1 MKAKNLI
8 NTNYNTSS
16 AFWLDRELFRPEGET
31 SSISKNL
38 KLLAYKRAISNFI
51 KILTKQ
57 DGYKVKF
64 SSGDMSYTDGKTVVI
79 SSKLNEN
86 NFDVTVGLALHEASH
101 LLLTDFN
108 ILKDVDFKMIAAD
121 ELGHLYLETGRHQL
135 SFIHTLHNI
144 VEDRYI
150 DNYVYTTAPG
160 YRGYYNALYN
170 YYFRKQEL
178 TDWLKKPEQR
188 KETYNNYKSQLLNIV
203 NTEFDINSLKGMPE
217 IVKLLDIAN
226 IQRLT
231 TTESR
236 LRLSMQIFKVIHKYV
251 TEALENPNEE
261 EQKPEEGDDQ
271 QSKEQ
276 PNNQSSETSEKDN
289 GGDENLDVA
298 TGNSE
303 DVNNEEAP
311 EQKSK
316 SAKNI
321 NKILEDLD
329 KFMEGKLS
337 EPESD
342 HEKSANNKLN
352 KKIDAL
358 DMSDASEEISM
369 YKGEKVKVLL
379 VKNITYEV
387 GCAAVYDRLFSIPG
401 YYQKDQPSSYKP
413 SRSSA
418 IDFMSEKIAEG
429 IALGSRLAQKMMIR
443 NEEKSLVVNRL
454 NNGKIFNRHVAML
467 GADVENIFFK
477 TKTDTYKNS
486 TIHLS
491 IDASGSMAGPRFE
504 EALVTATAIAKACTY
519 LKGIDCIISFRSQQE
534 RQPMILIGYNSKK
547 DHFSKIPDLFR
558 FLYPNSST
566 PEGLCYDV
574 YANYINKIDK
584 EDVDKYLIN
593 LSDGEPAFD
602 IASTNNSARHYYGE
616 DAHEHT
622 RQAWQKIMN
631 SGVTGLSYFITDRD
645 IQLSK
650 SAFYKMYG
658 KESKQILSGNLVQ
671 LTKTINDMI
680 MSNNAM
686 KSIYSE

>member
-1 MKAKNLI
+1 MKVKNI
-8 NTNYNTSS
+8 TNTNYNESS
-16 AFWLDRELFRPEGET
+16 AFWLDKELFNPEGET

-64 SSGDMSYTDGKTVVI
+64 SSGEMSYTDGKTVVI

-108 ILKDVDFKMIAAD
+108 ILKDPKFNVIAAD
-121 ELGHLYLETGRHQL
+121 ELGHLYLSLGRKEL

-150 DNYVYTTAPG
+150 DQFVYDTAPG

-188 KETYNNYKSQLLNIV
+188 KETFNNYKSQLLNIV

-236 LRLSMQIFKVIHKYV
+236 LRLSMEIFKVINKYV
-251 TEALENPNEE
+251 TEALNEPEE
-261 EQKPEEGDDQ
+261 E
-271 QSKEQ
+271 KEQ
-276 PNNQSSETSEKDN
+276 ISDLGNDTQSNDQSSGDSEEENNK
-289 GGDENLDVA
+289 DENLDLSS
-298 TGNSE
+298 GDSE
-303 DVNNEEAP
+303 EEDNKEVE
-311 EQKSK
+311 EQSQKAKSDK
-316 SAKNI
+316 SI
-321 NKILEDLD
+321 EKILKDLD

-337 EPESD
+337 EPESMT
-342 HEKSANNKLN
+342 EKNANAKLN
-352 KKIDAL
+352 TKIDAL

-387 GCAAVYDRLFSIPG
+387 GRANIYKQLFTITDPAAKYKSTRL
-401 YYQKDQPSSYKP
+401 
-413 SRSSA
+413 
-418 IDFMSEKIAEG
+418 IDHMSENIAEG
-429 IALGSRLAQKMMIR
+429 VALGSRLAQKMMIR

-491 IDASGSMAGPRFE
+491 IDASGSMSGPRFE
-504 EALVTATAIAKACTY
+504 EAIVTATAIAKACTY

-534 RQPMILIGYNSKK
+534 KHPMILIGYNSKT
-547 DHFSKIPDLFR
+547 DHFSKITELFK
-558 FLYPNSST
+558 FLHPNSST

-602 IASTNNSARHYYGE
+602 ITGTKLGYFGE

-622 RQAWQKIMN
+622 RQAWQKILN

-650 SAFYKMYG
+650 SPFYKMYG